1 MRKLVL
7 LASVGAAI
15 GSSARYGISLAFPT
29 TMILSFP
36 WPTLLVNLLGSF
48 LIGLVSTSTNLMED
62 ESKRAFYITGVLGGF
77 TTFSALAVE
86 TVDMVSHPLSAIGYL
101 ILTFAGGLLF
111 AQLGVMFKVKST
123 R

>member
-1 MRKLVL
+1 MRKLIL
-7 LASVGAAI
+7 LASLGAVV
-15 GSSARYGISLAFPT
+15 GSSARYGTSLIFPT

-48 LIGLVSTSTNLMED
+48 LIGLVSANTSLMDD
-62 ESKRAFYITGVLGGF
+62 EVKRAFYVTGVLGGF

-86 TVDMVSHPLSAIGYL
+86 TVDMVSNPLSAIAYL
-101 ILTFAGGLLF
+101 ILTFVGGVLL
-111 AQLGVMFKVKST
+111 AQLGVMFKFKSA

>member
-7 LASVGAAI
+7 LASVGAVI

-29 TMILSFP
+29 IMILSFP

-48 LIGLVSTSTNLMED
+48 LIGLVSSNTSLMDD
-62 ESKRAFYITGVLGGF
+62 EVKRVFYVTGVLGGF
-77 TTFSALAVE
+77 TTFSALAIE
-86 TVDMVSHPLSAIGYL
+86 TVDMVSNPLSAIVYL
-101 ILTFAGGLLF
+101 IMTFVGGVLF